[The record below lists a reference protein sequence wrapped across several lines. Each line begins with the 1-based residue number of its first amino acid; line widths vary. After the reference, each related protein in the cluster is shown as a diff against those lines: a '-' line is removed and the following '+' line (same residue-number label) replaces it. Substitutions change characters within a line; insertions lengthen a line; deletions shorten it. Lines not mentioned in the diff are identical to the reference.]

1 MPSPSNPGL
10 PYKAAPTRNVKDH
23 WGFYM
28 TEHAGLYQAL
38 DSTTGGLA
46 ALGVAAR
53 DAAISGGL
61 DKFWALADSLSAA
74 CNAPAAG
81 EVVTKQALY
90 GGLSALESALNSKD
104 EVEARNVAALVCV
117 AFAPC
122 IPSKCFSGMWAQIDA
137 LRTIA
142 DSLLDDALS
151 AEVSG
156 IAEQLAVEAQAL
168 AVLGNPA

>member
-10 PYKAAPTRNVKDH
+10 PYKAVPTRNLKDH

-53 DAAISGGL
+53 DAAISGGI
-61 DKFWALADSLSAA
+61 DKFWAL
-74 CNAPAAG
+74 
-81 EVVTKQALY
+81 
-90 GGLSALESALNSKD
+90 
-104 EVEARNVAALVCV
+104 
-117 AFAPC
+117 
-122 IPSKCFSGMWAQIDA
+122 
-137 LRTIA
+137 A

>member
-1 MPSPSNPGL
+1 
-10 PYKAAPTRNVKDH
+10 
-23 WGFYM
+23 M
-28 TEHAGLYQAL
+28 TEHERLYQAL